1 MATKRDRWDDL
12 EAYIAALQTALN
24 VANWKV
30 TIARDA
36 SDVEAWADINPHEQ
50 NATAELRISHDFW
63 RQTPE
68 MQRDVLVHEVLHLVT
83 ARLDQTVEAL
93 EDAMGKVLWAVFEP
107 QYENATERA
116 VDHLAKIIAPS
127 IPLPNFP
134 KA

>member
-12 EAYIAALQTALN
+12 EAYVADLQTALN
-24 VANWKV
+24 VSGWKV
-30 TIARDA
+30 SIARDA
-36 SDVEAWADINPHEQ
+36 SDVDAWADINPHEQ

-63 RQTPE
+63 RQSAE
-68 MQRDVLVHEVLHLVT
+68 MQREVLTHEVLHLVT

-107 QYENATERA
+107 QFLNATERT
-116 VDHLAKIIAPS
+116 VDHLAKILAPTL
-127 IPLPNFP
+127 PLPDFP

>member
-12 EAYIAALQTALN
+12 EAYVLDLQTALN
-24 VANWKV
+24 VVNWKV

-50 NATAELRISHDFW
+50 HATAELRISHDFW

-93 EDAMGKVLWAVFEP
+93 EDAMGKILWAVFDP
-107 QYENATERA
+107 QYENATERV
-116 VDHLAKIIAPS
+116 VDHLAKVIAPS
-127 IPLPNFP
+127 IPLPDFP

>member
-12 EAYIAALQTALN
+12 EAYVADLQVALN
-24 VANWKV
+24 VSPWKV

-36 SDVEAWADINPHEQ
+36 SDVDSWADINPHEQ

-68 MQRDVLVHEVLHLVT
+68 MQREVLTHEILHLVT

-107 QYENATERA
+107 QFVNATERS
-116 VDHLAKIIAPS
+116 VDHLAKIFAPTF
-127 IPLPNFP
+127 PLPDFP

>member
-12 EAYIAALQTALN
+12 EAYVADLQAALN
-24 VANWKV
+24 VSHWKV

-36 SDVEAWADINPHEQ
+36 SDVDSWADINPHEQ

-68 MQRDVLVHEVLHLVT
+68 MQREVLTHEILHLVT

-107 QYENATERA
+107 QFVNATERT
-116 VDHLAKIIAPS
+116 VDHLAKIFAPT
-127 IPLPNFP
+127 IQLPDFP
-134 KA
+134 KT

>member
-12 EAYIAALQTALN
+12 EAYVADLQAALN
-24 VANWKV
+24 VAGWKV

-36 SDVEAWADINPHEQ
+36 SDVDAWADINPHEQ

-68 MQRDVLVHEVLHLVT
+68 MQREVLTHEILHLVT

-93 EDAMGKVLWAVFEP
+93 EDALGKVVWSVFER
-107 QYENATERA
+107 QFENATERT
-116 VDHLAKIIAPS
+116 VDHLAKVIAPS
-127 IPLPNFP
+127 LPLPEFP